1 MTDSSCSHEARH
13 HHHHNHD
20 HDDSKPDQGTQ
31 DFLYSKIALDQLVG
45 YNLHPNHPVK
55 HSIKP
60 WDQRAEL
67 DRFTQSDL
75 DQQIIIH
82 IPFTGSVKLRTV
94 IIRTLPGQFRLTHAH
109 LLDFLWALLTPL
121 SILVVDFHQS
131 IRSDDQLVSQPT
143 QSWLWYLRIL
153 KGYSSLGDPR
163 DERDRRIPG
172 PGGQILIR
180 HLPLDL
186 LHLNPSELK
195 PRRSSRSPI
204 SDLFLR
210 FQGRIL
216 NRFTQTDHCGLRSSS
231 ESQRSSKDFRYGR
244 FDRSND
250 LRCQEISL

>member
-1 MTDSSCSHEARH
+1 MGPKSRAR
-13 HHHHNHD
+13 
-20 HDDSKPDQGTQ
+20 
-31 DFLYSKIALDQLVG
+31 
-45 YNLHPNHPVK
+45 
-55 HSIKP
+55 SI
-60 WDQRAEL
+60 
-67 DRFTQSDL
+67 
-75 DQQIIIH
+75 H
-82 IPFTGSVKLRTV
+82 
-94 IIRTLPGQFRLTHAH
+94 
-109 LLDFLWALLTPL
+109 
-121 SILVVDFHQS
+121 S
-131 IRSDDQLVSQPT
+131 IRSRSTDHHPYPLHRIRQTTHGDHQNFTRSIPSNSCSSVSQPT